1 MYVLVDRANAH
12 KPCSP
17 FMSYAVSAVL
27 AEQVGDFHNAATA
40 WKTAFSLAKT
50 EVNSI
55 WAISRMEFC
64 LHAANR
70 GWGIPDES

>member
-1 MYVLVDRANAH
+1 MYVLVDRTHAR

-17 FMSYAVSAVL
+17 FMSYSVSAVL

-70 GWGIPDES
+70 GWGIPNES

>member
-1 MYVLVDRANAH
+1 MYVLVDRAHAR

-40 WKTAFSLAKT
+40 WTAKLK
-50 EVNSI
+50 
-55 WAISRMEFC
+55 
-64 LHAANR
+64 
-70 GWGIPDES
+70 IP